1 MLSEE
6 NVDLNE
12 FMSGFTG
19 TEAYHRITVVPINV
33 TDGIKAVADKA
44 KAYWLFDAIASY
56 QIQKKVKNTHFQV
69 WMLKVAGDKRA
80 ILTMQGD
87 SNTKNIVEQKIEYTD
102 FPYGDW
108 KFYLIDGVLLLP
120 SEY

>member
-1 MLSEE
+1 MLSAE
-6 NVDLNE
+6 NVDMYE

-19 TEAYHRITVVPINV
+19 TEAYHRITVVPLKV

-44 KAYWLFDAIASY
+44 QAYWLFDAIASY
-56 QIQKKVKNTHFQV
+56 QVEKKVRDVPFQL
-69 WMLKVAGDKRA
+69 WMLRVAGDKRA
-80 ILTMQGD
+80 ILTMQED
-87 SNTKNIVEQKIEYTD
+87 MNKKNIVEQKIKYTD